1 MYEEEKK
8 CINFDDILQ
17 DELFDR
23 AKSEMLDEVMNLN
36 IIKPQQW

>member
-1 MYEEEKK
+1 MKK
-8 CINFDDILQ
+8 KKIIHFDDILQ